1 MVIKPPRIAFTDKS
15 LCFCSHKPFRDIH
28 SFEVPS
34 ALSSSSESSEYRRQF
49 LTASSYFSQFLFFN
63 ATTQLNNYVAAV
75 LKSTST
81 ISYFSFRALLVKNN
95 QHQRILHYGA
105 IKWEGESECRI
116 WNLVLLGLTS
126 CKRFYTR
133 TSKVLYL
140 VGAHAWS
147 CLRYMFSRDVGRRKL
162 IEKLLML
169 N

>member
-1 MVIKPPRIAFTDKS
+1 MVIKPPRIAFTDKP
-15 LCFCSHKPFRDIH
+15 LYFCSHKPFRDIH

-34 ALSSSSESSEYRRQF
+34 ALSSSSESSEYRRKQF

-81 ISYFSFRALLVKNN
+81 TSYFSFRALLVKNN

-105 IKWEGESECRI
+105 IKREGGSERGI
-116 WNLVLLGLTS
+116 WSLVLLGLTS
-126 CKRFYTR
+126 CERFYTR

-140 VGAHAWS
+140 VAHA
-147 CLRYMFSRDVGRRKL
+147 
-162 IEKLLML
+162 
-169 N
+169 